1 MKTDKNKPKI
11 MLSKSKIKWIHSLE
25 LKKNRDEQNLF
36 VAEGI
41 KLVLDL
47 LPHLKCPFL
56 AVCHPDFDFNLYSGQ
71 VSEAEQVTQDEYKKI
86 TFQKTPQGVLAVF
99 EKPADTWNE
108 AEIHNSLS
116 LALDDVQDPGNL
128 GTIIRLADWF
138 GIRHVFCSLHSA
150 DAYSPKTVQATMGAI
165 AGVNVHYVDLQSFL
179 RQMKGKIPVYG
190 TFMDGTNIY
199 EKTLENNAIL
209 VMGNEGNGI
218 SATVEALVTEKLLIP
233 RFSPD
238 TTASESLNVST
249 ATAITLSEFR
259 RRIKP

>member
-41 KLVLDL
+41 KLVSDL
-47 LPHLKCPFL
+47 LPHFQCRFL
-56 AVCHPDFDFNLYSGQ
+56 AVYHPDFDFNLYSGQ

-99 EKPADTWNE
+99 EKLTDTWNE
-108 AEIHNSLS
+108 AEICNSLS

-138 GIRHVFCSLHSA
+138 GIRHVFCSMHSA

-165 AGVNVHYVDLQSFL
+165 AGVNVHYVDLPPFL

-190 TFMDGTNIY
+190 TFMDGANIY
-199 EKTLENNAIL
+199 EKTLENNAII

-218 SATVEALVTEKLLIP
+218 SAAAEALVTEKLLIP
-233 RFSPD
+233 SFSA
-238 TTASESLNVST
+238 TTVLSESLNVST

>member
-36 VAEGI
+36 VAEGM
-41 KLVLDL
+41 KLVSDL
-47 LPHLKCPFL
+47 LPHLQCRFL
-56 AVCHPDFDFNLYSGQ
+56 VVCSPGFDFNLYSNT
-71 VSEAEQVTQDEYKKI
+71 VAEAEQVTEGEYKKI
-86 TFQKTPQGVLAVF
+86 TLQKTPQGVLAVF

-108 AEIHNSLS
+108 AEIYNSLS

-138 GIRHVFCSLHSA
+138 GIRHVFCSLHCA
-150 DAYSPKTVQATMGAI
+150 DVYSPKTIQATMGAI
-165 AGVNVHYVDLQSFL
+165 AGVKVHYVDLPSFL

-190 TFMDGTNIY
+190 TCMDGANIY

>member
-36 VAEGI
+36 VAEGM
-41 KLVLDL
+41 KLVSDL
-47 LPHLKCPFL
+47 LPHLQCRFL
-56 AVCHPDFDFNLYSGQ
+56 VVCSPDFDFNLYSNT
-71 VSEAEQVTQDEYKKI
+71 VAEAEQVTEGEYKKI
-86 TFQKTPQGVLAVF
+86 TLQKTPQGVLAVF

-108 AEIHNSLS
+108 AEIYNSLS

-138 GIRHVFCSLHSA
+138 GIRHVFCSLHCA
-150 DAYSPKTVQATMGAI
+150 DVYSPKTIQATMGAI
-165 AGVNVHYVDLQSFL
+165 AGVKVHYVDLPSFL

-190 TFMDGTNIY
+190 TCMDGANIY

-218 SATVEALVTEKLLIP
+218 SAAVEALVTEKLLIP
-233 RFSPD
+233 CFSPS
-238 TTASESLNVST
+238 TAASESLNVST

>member
-1 MKTDKNKPKI
+1 MKTDKNKRKI

-41 KLVLDL
+41 KLVSDL
-47 LPHLKCPFL
+47 LPHLQCRFL
-56 AVCHPDFDFNLYSGQ
+56 AVCSTDFDFNLNSNT
-71 VSEAEQVTQDEYKKI
+71 VAEAERVTEEEYKKI
-86 TFQKTPQGVLAVF
+86 TLQKTPQGVMAIF

-108 AEIHNSLS
+108 AEIINSLS

-138 GIRHVFCSLHSA
+138 GVRHVFCSLHSA
-150 DAYSPKTVQATMGAI
+150 DAYSPKTIQATMGAI

-190 TFMDGTNIY
+190 TFMDGANIY

-218 SATVEALVTEKLLIP
+218 SAAAEALVTEKLLIP
-233 RFSPD
+233 SFSA
-238 TTASESLNVST
+238 TTVLSESLNVST

-259 RRIKP
+259 RKLNP

>member
-99 EKPADTWNE
+99 EKLTDTWNE
-108 AEIHNSLS
+108 AEICNSLS

-165 AGVNVHYVDLQSFL
+165 AGVNVHYVDLPPFL

-190 TFMDGTNIY
+190 TFMDGANIY
-199 EKTLENNAIL
+199 EKTLENNAII

-218 SATVEALVTEKLLIP
+218 SAAAEALVTEKLLIP
-233 RFSPD
+233 SFSA
-238 TTASESLNVST
+238 TTVLSESLNVST

-259 RRIKP
+259 RRLKP

>member
-36 VAEGI
+36 VAEGM
-41 KLVLDL
+41 KLVSDL
-47 LPHLKCPFL
+47 LPHLQCRFL
-56 AVCHPDFDFNLYSGQ
+56 VVCSPDFDFNLYSNT
-71 VSEAEQVTQDEYKKI
+71 VAEAERVTEEEYKKI
-86 TFQKTPQGVLAVF
+86 TLQKTPQGVLAVF

-108 AEIHNSLS
+108 AEIYNSLS

-165 AGVNVHYVDLQSFL
+165 AGVNVHYVDLPTFL
-179 RQMKGKIPVYG
+179 QQMKGKIPVYG
-190 TFMDGTNIY
+190 TFMDGANIY

-218 SATVEALVTEKLLIP
+218 SAAAEALVTEKLLIP
-233 RFSPD
+233 SFSA
-238 TTASESLNVST
+238 TTVLSESLNVST

-259 RRIKP
+259 RKLNP

>member
-138 GIRHVFCSLHSA
+138 GIRHVFCSMHSA

-165 AGVNVHYVDLQSFL
+165 AGVNVHYVDLPPFL

-190 TFMDGTNIY
+190 TFMDGANIY
-199 EKTLENNAIL
+199 EKTLENNAII

-218 SATVEALVTEKLLIP
+218 SAAAEALVTEKLLIP
-233 RFSPD
+233 SFSA
-238 TTASESLNVST
+238 TTVLSESLNVST

>member
-36 VAEGI
+36 VAEGM
-41 KLVLDL
+41 KLVSDL
-47 LPHLKCPFL
+47 LPHLQCRFL
-56 AVCHPDFDFNLYSGQ
+56 VVCSPGFDFNLYSNT
-71 VSEAEQVTQDEYKKI
+71 VAEAEQVTEGEYKKI
-86 TFQKTPQGVLAVF
+86 TLQKTPQGVLAVF

-108 AEIHNSLS
+108 AEIYNSLS

-138 GIRHVFCSLHSA
+138 GIRHVFCSLHCA
-150 DAYSPKTVQATMGAI
+150 DVYSPKTIQATMGAI
-165 AGVNVHYVDLQSFL
+165 AGVKVHYVDLPSFL

-190 TFMDGTNIY
+190 TCMDGANIY

-218 SATVEALVTEKLLIP
+218 SVAVEALVTEKLLIP